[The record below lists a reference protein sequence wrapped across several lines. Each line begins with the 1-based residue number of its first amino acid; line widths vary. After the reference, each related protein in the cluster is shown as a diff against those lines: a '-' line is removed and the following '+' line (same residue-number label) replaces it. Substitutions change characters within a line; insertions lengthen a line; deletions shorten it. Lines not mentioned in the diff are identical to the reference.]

1 MGRVTCDPLL
11 AVARTDHFPE
21 TPLDVFKQLLLR
33 ALVASNFWFD
43 VLTSIGVVVCFVCL
57 FWCLALGRAMVCVG
71 WVWFGLGFPFLY
83 TCHHHVFSVPQWT
96 ELLPNFW
103 TELLPNFWTIWS
115 LSLL

>member
-1 MGRVTCDPLL
+1 MIRFL

-57 FWCLALGRAMVCVG
+57 FWCLALGRAIVGVG
-71 WVWFGLGFPFLY
+71 WALVWSWFSFPVY
-83 TCHHHVFSVPQWT
+83 MHHHVFSAPQWT